1 MDTFLAHACGVQ
13 TADICGAP
21 KCLLSEFTRSVSTS
35 ASIQRN
41 KSLVKTLI
49 IGAVPDRGG
58 RVSESTMRN
67 ANLSSFGGGGGGGGG
82 YKKQYNNNNSHHHS
96 KGSKG
101 GDMRS
106 ISTPGSST
114 GSSSSNSGG
123 NKSSNNG
130 NGNQNS
136 GNARKKQKQ
145 DNKDSDRIVKFA

>member
-67 ANLSSFGGGGGGGGG
+67 ANLSSFGGGGGGG